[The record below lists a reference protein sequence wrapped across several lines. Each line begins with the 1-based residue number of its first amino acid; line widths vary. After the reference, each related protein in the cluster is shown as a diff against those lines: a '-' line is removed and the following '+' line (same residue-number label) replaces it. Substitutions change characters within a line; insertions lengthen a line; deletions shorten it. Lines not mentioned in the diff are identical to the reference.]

1 MTYIPP
7 VRNQFEKTMVR
18 VDNGD
23 GSYHY
28 EEKILRNAYWQGF
41 MSDEDKRFFTAY
53 DWTVLELGIFFD
65 NLADHCRDEI
75 ADALDV
81 HMTDQ
86 RCEDLGNILHKAFEK
101 YAEIERNM
109 HIVRALE
116 DTEYPEPYKDGI
128 PKDPAPA
135 DYKQRPDGLEGIEEY
150 EPWVHMYD
158 DLLKED

>member
-18 VDNGD
+18 VDNSD
-23 GSYHY
+23 GTYY
-28 EEKILRNAYWQGF
+28 FAERMQRNAYWQGF
-41 MSDEDKRFFTAY
+41 LNEEDKRSLAHF
-53 DWTVLELGIFFD
+53 DWAVFDLGAFFD
-65 NLADHCRDEI
+65 NLVYCRDEI
-75 ADALDV
+75 ANALDV

-86 RCEDLGNILHKAFEK
+86 RCEDLANVLREALKEF
-101 YAEIERNM
+101 AECERDELVVGM
-109 HIVRALE
+109 LE
-116 DTEYPEPYKDGI
+116 DTELPEPYEDGV
-128 PKDPAPA
+128 PSDPAPA